1 MENTEFDAGTGRKI
15 VVYTPPDT
23 GSEIDTGWT
32 FQVVAE
38 DAAARAPQGWEIL
51 SMTVVPLRHSAAF
64 IAREGSG
71 FESKISVV
79 VLYGETPRA

>member
-1 MENTEFDAGTGRKI
+1 VENTEFDAGPGRKV

-23 GSEIDTGWT
+23 GSEIDASWT
-32 FQVVAE
+32 FQVIAE
-38 DAAARAPQGWEIL
+38 DAAARAPQGWEML

-71 FESKISVV
+71 FESKISIV
-79 VLYGETPRA
+79 VLYGERPAA